1 MDHMTSNYGTYQP
14 SATVGG
20 VGNIQSQILDALQ
33 ILTTPKMVVD
43 DPKALRDKFA
53 MAALTGIVQREG
65 GNQNLLVSAL
75 EAYDYAD
82 AMMQA
87 REANDGHC

>member
-1 MDHMTSNYGTYQP
+1 MTEP
-14 SATVGG
+14 A
-20 VGNIQSQILDALQ
+20 VGNTQQQILNAVK
-33 ILTTPKMVVD
+33 ILTTPQMVAD
-43 DPKALRDKFA
+43 DPKALRDKLA

-87 REANDGHC
+87 REKSDGHR

>member
-1 MDHMTSNYGTYQP
+1 M
-14 SATVGG
+14 
-20 VGNIQSQILDALQ
+20 LDALQ
-33 ILTTPKMVVD
+33 ILTTPQMVVD
-43 DPKALRDKFA
+43 DPKTLRDKFA

-65 GNQNLLVSAL
+65 GNRNMLVSAL

-87 REANDGHC
+87 REAK